1 MTPSFVGELLVTS
14 KEVIINLCDTRV
26 SVSPGI
32 SFGCPLP
39 SFSESSYTLNVQI
52 NKTVNIQAEYIP
64 PSTTGTFYHC
74 VGFQQNGNYA
84 LTIFK
89 NKIQTVETK
98 LYT

>member
-14 KEVIINLCDTRV
+14 KEVIINLCVTRV

-39 SFSESSYTLNVQI
+39 SFSSYTLNVQI

-64 PSTTGTFYHC
+64 TSTTGTFYHC